1 MITASV
7 RCRRFIG
14 RRRELDFLVQRR
26 RELARGHGSI
36 VLVRGD
42 AGIGKSRLIRAFL
55 EATGSAR
62 GRVAIGRCR
71 AFASRPYEALL
82 DVLDAFGSPA
92 ADLIPAASQDEQR
105 SRIVDAVLASAS
117 RHASI
122 AIVEDVHWADHETV
136 AVLARL
142 AEHVSTRRLLVVVS
156 YRGADVHADHP
167 LFGPIAG
174 LARGPAVS
182 EIDLEPLSHHETN
195 ALIEGALEGAGDLT
209 PDACRAVASVA
220 EGNPFFIEELL
231 RSALDRA
238 GGSRTAPA
246 WPATVRAA
254 IRERI
259 AHLEPLDRAVISQA
273 AVIGRRFDVELL
285 AEASG
290 IDPPSVL
297 AALAR
302 ARALQIVEETDD
314 PSTFSFRHAITRE
327 VTFDDQLAA
336 QRRPLHRRIAVA
348 LEARGADD
356 RTLDALAYHWW
367 AAGDGAKA
375 LLYGERAGDHA
386 QSVHDYDGAVASYE
400 RTRALLAGR
409 DSDLLRITTKIAGSF
424 FRAGAMDRA
433 ATWYR
438 TAWQSLKVVPAESAF
453 VFRLARDLAG
463 ALYNDGRLQEALE
476 FWREAID
483 TLVAGGDAAIADL
496 ARATFATFLADA
508 GRIEETAAVLAQIA
522 PSSIEAEPRTALA
535 FLSATCVLSAQ
546 RGDIARLR
554 SAAAQLCAVGEPLA
568 TTVLSSN
575 HLGEAG
581 MSALYCGETSVA
593 RRCVQLAL
601 DNAHAFN
608 ASPVALG
615 DLLLANAIV
624 HATCGEYAAARAV
637 FDRARR
643 TLADMK
649 LDQFFFAQVSLA
661 LGIATNDPE
670 LLAFAPDDRL
680 LDAACA
686 TGAAPIFGPLAAFHA
701 QYLASRGEFE
711 QARAVALRAVAV
723 AHEVDE
729 SFGAFPLAVTA
740 AALCTRSQIDLVR
753 RLCARDA
760 GRGPAP
766 AAASGLV
773 EALFE
778 KRFGS
783 STDVSNARRAAA
795 AFAGVGW
802 PVYEAM
808 ALELAG
814 EADAASAVRRRIG
827 YAGAPLSRAIGL
839 ERARAGDEDPFAG
852 LLTPRELE
860 IVRLVAGGRSNREV
874 ALTLGV
880 SVKLIEKHLS
890 SIFRK
895 LDVRTRGQ
903 LAARFAAASAEQRV
917 VVG

>member
-1 MITASV
+1 MVTASV
-7 RCRRFIG
+7 RCRTFIG

-26 RELARGHGSI
+26 RDLAKGHGSM

-82 DVLDAFGSPA
+82 EVLDAFASPA
-92 ADLIPAASQDEQR
+92 ATLIPAASQDEQR
-105 SRIVDAVLASAS
+105 SRIVDALLASAS
-117 RHASI
+117 RHALV
-122 AIVEDVHWADHETV
+122 AILEDLHWADRETV

-142 AEHVSTRRLLVVVS
+142 AEHVATRRLLVVAT
-156 YRGADVHADHP
+156 YRGPDADHP
-167 LFGPIAG
+167 LFGQIAA
-174 LARGPAVS
+174 LVRSPAVS
-182 EIDLEPLSHHETN
+182 EIDLEPLSRHDTN
-195 ALIEGALEGAGDLT
+195 ALIEGALEGAGELEA
-209 PDACRAVASVA
+209 DARSAVASVA

-259 AHLEPLDRAVISQA
+259 AHLEPVDRAIIAQA

-290 IDPPSVL
+290 IDPSSVL
-297 AALAR
+297 ETLAR
-302 ARALQIVEETDD
+302 ARASQIVEETDD
-314 PSTFSFRHAITRE
+314 PSTFSFRHALTRE

-336 QRRPLHRRIAVA
+336 QRRPLHRRIAEA
-348 LEARGADD
+348 LEARGVDD

-386 QSVHDYDGAVASYE
+386 QSVHDYEGAVACYE
-400 RTRALLAGR
+400 RTRALLADQGP
-409 DSDLLRITTKIAGSF
+409 DLLRITTKIAGSF

-433 ATWYR
+433 AAWYR
-438 TAWQSLKVVPAESAF
+438 TAWASLKVVNAESAF

-463 ALYNDGRLQEALE
+463 ALYNDGRFQEALE

-508 GRIEETAAVLAQIA
+508 GRIEEAEAVLAAVA
-522 PSSIEAEPRTALA
+522 PSSLEAEPRTALA

-546 RGDIARLR
+546 RGDLERLR
-554 SAAAQLCAVGEPLA
+554 SAATQLCAVGEPLA

-581 MSALYCGETSVA
+581 MAALYCGETSVA

-601 DNAHAFN
+601 QNAGAFN

-624 HATCGEYAAARAV
+624 HETCGEYAAARS
-637 FDRARR
+637 FFERARR
-643 TLADMK
+643 TLAEMK
-649 LDQFFFAQVSLA
+649 LDQFFFAQVALA
-661 LGIATNDPE
+661 LGVATNDPE

-680 LDAACA
+680 RDAAYA

-701 QYLASRGEFE
+701 QLLAARGELD

-723 AHEVDE
+723 AHEADE
-729 SFGAFPLAVTA
+729 SFGAFPLTVTA
-740 AALCTRSQIDLVR
+740 AAVCTRLQVDTVR

-766 AAASGLV
+766 AAASALV

-778 KRFGS
+778 KRFGA
-783 STDVSNARRAAA
+783 STDASNAHRAAA

-802 PVYEAM
+802 PLYEAM
-808 ALELAG
+808 ALDLAG
-814 EADAASAVRRRIG
+814 DTGAASAVRSRIG

-839 ERARAGDEDPFAG
+839 ERTRAAGEDPFAG

-860 IVRLVAGGRSNREV
+860 IVRLVAAGRSNREA
-874 ALTLGV
+874 ALSLGV

-903 LAARFAAASAEQRV
+903 LAARFAAARAEQRV